1 MAWRVHTREPNTV
14 AYATHIHAGG
24 IERQT
29 DYKSRMVSA
38 LRNRARQNAETHT
51 SLEGL
56 WDEPW
61 TR

>member
-14 AYATHIHAGG
+14 AYATHIHASG